1 MKVALT
7 GATGFVGPFVHAR
20 LLRDRHDVTVL
31 GRRPVAGARHLPF
44 TLGEAAPDLAGYE
57 ALVHLALEHLPGRYR
72 GGEGKDPERFRA
84 RNLDGTRRLFS
95 AAKLAGLERVV
106 FLSSRAVYGPQPP
119 GTTLSEATLC
129 RPETEYGRVKL
140 LGEQALAET
149 GLVAASL
156 RATGV
161 YGPAPTGGTH
171 KWAGLFG
178 DFLAGHPLAPR
189 VATEVHGDD
198 LAAAVAL
205 ALEATALPPALN
217 VSDIVLDRRDLLAM
231 VAEARGVDL
240 PLPYRS
246 DPSRLNVM
254 QTDHLRAL
262 GWRPGGSE
270 ALRRAIPRMV

>member
-1 MKVALT
+1 MRVALT
-7 GATGFVGPFVHAR
+7 GATGLVGPFVHAR
-20 LLRDRHDVTVL
+20 LLRDGHEVTVL

-44 TLGEAAPDLAGYE
+44 ALGEAAPDLAGCD
-57 ALVHLALEHLPGRYR
+57 ALVHLALDHLPGRYR
-72 GGEGKDPERFRA
+72 GGEGSDPEGFRA

-95 AAKLAGLERVV
+95 AAKTAGLERVV
-106 FLSSRAVYGPQPP
+106 FLSSRAVYGPHPS
-119 GTTLSEATLC
+119 GTALSEETPC
-129 RPETEYGRVKL
+129 RPDTEYGLVKL
-140 LGEQALAET
+140 LGERALAET
-149 GLVAASL
+149 GLAATSL
-156 RATGV
+156 RATGI

-171 KWAGLFG
+171 KWSGLFD

-205 ALEATALPPALN
+205 ALETTALPPVLN

-231 VAEARGVDL
+231 VAELRGLDL
-240 PLPYRS
+240 PLPDRG

-254 QTDHLRAL
+254 QTGRLRAL
-262 GWRPGGSE
+262 GWRPGGLE